1 MEMMSP
7 VRAYAMPAMAALLPG
22 LSRKAKGD
30 PQEDGAATPARRVDG
45 KAVDQAVAYVLMV
58 AALIV
63 TYALH

>member
-7 VRAYAMPAMAALLPG
+7 VRAYAMPAMAALLPV
-22 LSRKAKGD
+22 LSRQAKGD
-30 PQEDGAATPARRVDG
+30 PQDGAATPARRVDG